1 MFKKMFITQML
12 KIKIEKR
19 FKGRIIFKINSLKK
33 MEDEYVAYEKFL
45 HQALRKL
52 EGIENIDIDTK
63 EGSVDIKYNE
73 KVLKEELLLKWV
85 EILKEVGINNY
96 DFIEEMWE
104 KNEKLVVDKIDKELD
119 EKMKGI
125 RRKK

>member
-45 HQALRKL
+45 YQALRKL
-52 EGIENIDIDTK
+52 EGIESIDIDTK